1 MPATSAVA
9 TTRSASP
16 PAAGAGWAVRIWPI
30 RPIAATAD
38 RTPAG
43 SPQLPGPARPF
54 SALFLPQLPALQIG
68 LAADF
73 HIPQKASQLAEL
85 QGLGAIHQG
94 LGGAG
99 MNIDQHHVGTC
110 HHTLGRDRKS
120 TRLNSSH
127 VAISYAVFCLKKK
140 KAI

>member
-30 RPIAATAD
+30 RPIAATTD

-85 QGLGAIHQG
+85 QGLGAIHRSEERRVG
-94 LGGAG
+94 KEWRARWGA
-99 MNIDQHHVGTC
+99 
-110 HHTLGRDRKS
+110 
-120 TRLNSSH
+120 
-127 VAISYAVFCLKKK
+127 
-140 KAI
+140 

>member
-30 RPIAATAD
+30 RPIAATTD

-68 LAADF
+68 LPPVSTF
-73 HIPQKASQLAEL
+73 PQKAPQPPGL
-85 QGLGAIHQG
+85 QARGAINQASA
-94 LGGAG
+94 GG
-99 MNIDQHHVGTC
+99 
-110 HHTLGRDRKS
+110 RKS
-120 TRLNSSH
+120 
-127 VAISYAVFCLKKK
+127 AV
-140 KAI
+140 